1 MIRCFQGIVSF
12 SRGNR
17 PILITILNGPNRTA
31 GGHTSVN
38 ANIKHIQKGQD
49 FDETAKFEA
58 QTMVLSGRPAQASGP
73 RLVCTNSAGK
83 SRSFPLNKDKIVI
96 GRSSEAHL
104 KLVHPLISRKHCVVE
119 KRDGSYFI
127 RNISTTNPIIFNDHD
142 ITEKRLYAGDELKIG
157 TFSVTFVSDRPE
169 DVRVVKE
176 KVITRKSR
184 PLGSLIVL
192 SLLLLSLGGYLIHLH
207 VYKPWEIKQTLLS
220 ASTQIE
226 AGRYIPAQKELKR
239 LLSSDLSLEDTR
251 KAKELMA
258 QTALAITQQKA
269 ESGDLEDAKQY
280 LIGYLAA
287 YGAGKEA
294 EILWDHLDY
303 YHLLHGQRL
312 EASKDFQSAL
322 GQYAAVRQD
331 SRYFVEAQKA
341 VRRIWLA
348 YQQPSREE
356 QTLSQLLEEAEGHF
370 KAKRYLT
377 PVNQN
382 AYSVYQAVL
391 ALEPDHKLAQTRIE
405 HIKTFYREIGEKYF
419 KKKNWH
425 KALTFFER
433 YYFIDPEAPDIQ
445 KKIKICRTKL
455 TANKKSSQNKGS
467 QNASDQDAR
476 ENREEIKRMLEES
489 GTESTWLMQYLFE
502 EQSGEKDSDNP
513 W

>member
-1 MIRCFQGIVSF
+1 M
-12 SRGNR
+12 
-17 PILITILNGPNRTA
+17 
-31 GGHTSVN
+31 N
-38 ANIKHIQKGQD
+38 ANIKETLKGQD
-49 FDETAKFEA
+49 FDETTKFEA

-83 SRSFPLNKDKIVI
+83 SRSFPLTKDQIVI

-127 RNISTTNPIIFNDHD
+127 RNISTTNPVIFNDHD
-142 ITEKRLYAGDELKIG
+142 ISEKRLYAGDELKIG

-176 KVITRKSR
+176 EVITQKRR

-192 SLLLLSLGGYLIHLH
+192 ILLLLSLGGYLVHLR
-207 VYKPWEIKQTLLS
+207 VYRPYKISQTLLA

-226 AGRYIPAQKELKR
+226 SGSYIQAQKKLKH
-239 LLSSDLSLEDTR
+239 LLSSDLSLEDSR
-251 KAKELMA
+251 KAKELLA

-269 ESGDLEDAKQY
+269 ESGDLEGAKEY
-280 LIGYLAA
+280 LINYLAA

-303 YHLLHGQRL
+303 YHLLHGQRF
-312 EASKDFQSAL
+312 EAANDYQSAL

-356 QTLSQLLEEAEGHF
+356 QTLAQLLKEGEEHF

-391 ALEPDHKLAQTRIE
+391 ALEPDHKLALTRIE
-405 HIKTFYREIGEKYF
+405 HIKTFYREYGEKYF
-419 KKKNWH
+419 QKKSWH

-433 YYFIDPEAPDIQ
+433 YYFIDPDAPDIK
-445 KKIKICRTKL
+445 KKIKICRNKL
-455 TANKKSSQNKGS
+455 TANKKASQKKAAHTV
-467 QNASDQDAR
+467 ASEQDTKK
-476 ENREEIKRMLEES
+476 NREEIKRMLEES

-502 EQSGEKDSDNP
+502 EQDGEKDSETP